1 MMKGDGMQERES
13 PDKDWLTV
21 REFCER
27 FRLSSTLVYQE
38 VNVGS
43 IPSIRVGGKIL
54 IRSDALDTLLGA
66 SGEAMEEA

>member
-1 MMKGDGMQERES
+1 MEARENAEKS
-13 PDKDWLTV
+13 WLTV

-27 FRLSSTLVYQE
+27 FKLSSTLVYQE

-54 IRSDALDTLLGA
+54 IRSDALDTLLSA
-66 SGEAMEEA
+66 SGEPMQ